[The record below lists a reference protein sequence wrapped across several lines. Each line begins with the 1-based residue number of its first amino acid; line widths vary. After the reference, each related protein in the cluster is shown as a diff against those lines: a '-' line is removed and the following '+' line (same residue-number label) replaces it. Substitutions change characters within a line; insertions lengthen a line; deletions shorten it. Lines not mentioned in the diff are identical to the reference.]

1 MKKTKS
7 SMPGFIQ
14 PQIPFEVLSPPVEK
28 NWLHEIKFD
37 GIRLQVHIENTVL
50 KLFNTHGDDV
60 TELFPTLNES
70 IKEIKVKSAILEGE
84 AVILDKQGKSQFQHL
99 QKALKFKE
107 DMQVKIFFFDL
118 LYLNGVDF
126 RKKTLIDRKT
136 ELESIIPTIH
146 PRLRFSNHVFK
157 DPETFFDINC
167 KQQLEGVMSKVASS
181 PYVSGKSTYWC
192 KTKCSKTQHFFI
204 AGFNDVTEEFL
215 LGHYERNKLQFAG
228 KVSANG
234 SYLKIKKKLAKIPQE
249 VSSFEKFPQQKNIY
263 WVEPIIK
270 AEINFSNWTDEKR
283 LRNPVLVDLVT

>member
-1 MKKTKS
+1 
-7 SMPGFIQ
+7 MPGFIQ